1 MTAIVTPH
9 RFWSPL
15 RLTGWGFALALW
27 LTPLVAMQFVADW
40 NWGPGDFLVAAILI
54 GGVGLGVEWVVRRS
68 ADVNF
73 RLAAALALIATFFL
87 LWGNAAVHLVAD
99 RDYPTNML
107 VLLIPLMGFVLGW
120 RARWQ
125 PLRLSRA
132 LLAMAAAQAALAV
145 FVLATSNFKH
155 AVVLALFVMPWL
167 ASAYLFRRAA
177 SAVG

>member
-1 MTAIVTPH
+1 MTAASIHPF
-9 RFWSPL
+9 RNPW

-40 NWGPGDFLVAAILI
+40 NWGPGDFLIAALLI

-68 ADVNF
+68 ADMNF
-73 RLAAALALIATFFL
+73 RLAAALALVATFVL
-87 LWGNAAVHLVAD
+87 LWINAAVHLVAG

-107 VLLIPLMGFVLGW
+107 VLLIPILGLGLSW

-125 PLRLSRA
+125 PMGLSRA
-132 LLAMAAAQAALAV
+132 LLAMAVAQLILAA
-145 FVLATSNFKH
+145 FVLATSNPKQ
-155 AVVLALFVMPWL
+155 AAALALFVMPWL

-177 SAVG
+177 